1 MSGPVRHTIARLTGA
16 AAGVALLAA
25 PVGAQALLEPTVR
38 VGPQFVEYRL
48 GGDLDTRIS
57 ELAIPVA
64 VVLPM
69 GSRLN
74 LDIATAYASSRVEQ
88 NGVEETIT
96 GVTDTQLR
104 ANYTLGSDFIVLTA
118 GLNLPTGQS
127 KVKGDQLKA
136 AGYIGNDFLAFPVS
150 NLGTGFAAT
159 AGVAVARPLGEWN
172 VGFGAS
178 MRRAAAYDAF
188 EIGEDRVRF
197 EPGDEYRARLGVDR
211 AVGPGRVAFGLTY
224 SAFGDDK
231 DAQSSYATGD
241 RIVTQ
246 AAYSAPVGGMSLF
259 VSGWNLMRLEGER
272 AGQETMPGE
281 NITNLAVTAGI
292 GALGTTLEPSI
303 ELRHWLADGER
314 AGTLG
319 QFGMRVRV
327 PLGPLTAYPG
337 ASFTTGS
344 YVFQAPPPADA
355 PEPPAQSYSLTG
367 WRAMVTLRYGL

>member
-1 MSGPVRHTIARLTGA
+1 MIRTVGRNVPGA
-16 AAGVALLAA
+16 AIALSLLAA
-25 PVGAQALLEPTVR
+25 PLGAQALLEPRVR
-38 VGPQFVEYRL
+38 LGPQFVEYRL

-57 ELAIPVA
+57 EFAVPIA
-64 VVLPM
+64 VVLPL
-69 GSRLN
+69 GARFN
-74 LDIATAYASSRVEQ
+74 FDIASAYASSRVEQ

-127 KVKGDQLKA
+127 TVKSDQLKA

-159 AGVAVARPLGEWN
+159 GGVAVARPLGEWN

-178 MRRAAAYDAF
+178 MRHAAAYDAF
-188 EIGEDRVRF
+188 EVGEERVRF

-211 AVGPGRVAFGLTY
+211 AAGPGRVAFGVTW

-231 DAQSSYATGD
+231 DAVSSYATGD

-246 AAYSAPVGGMSLF
+246 AAYSAPVGNVNLF
-259 VSGWNLMRLEGER
+259 VSGWNLTRLAGER
-272 AGQETMPGE
+272 AGEEETPGE

-292 GALGTTLEPSI
+292 GALGTTLEPTV
-303 ELRHWLADGER
+303 EVRHWLADGER

-319 QFGMRVRV
+319 QFWMRVRL
-327 PLGPLTAYPG
+327 PLGPFTAYPG
-337 ASFTTGS
+337 GSFTTGS
-344 YVFQAPPPADA
+344 YVFRAPPPADA

-367 WRAMVTLRYGL
+367 WRAMLTLRYGR

>member
-1 MSGPVRHTIARLTGA
+1 MSAAGRTIARVASGA
-16 AAGVALLAA
+16 IGVALLAA
-25 PVGAQALLEPTVR
+25 PLGAQALLEPSVR

-57 ELAIPVA
+57 ELAVPVA
-64 VVLPM
+64 VVLPL
-69 GSRLN
+69 GARFN
-74 LDIATAYASSRVEQ
+74 VDIATAYASSRVEQ
-88 NGVEETIT
+88 NGVEETIA

-104 ANYTLGSDFIVLTA
+104 ANYTFGGDFIVLTA

-127 KVKGDQLKA
+127 TVKSDQLKA

-159 AGVAVARPLGEWN
+159 GGIAVARPLGEWN

-178 MRRAAAYDAF
+178 MRHAAAYDAF
-188 EIGEDRVRF
+188 EIGEERVRF

-211 AVGPGRVAFGLTY
+211 AAGSGRVAFGVTY

-231 DAQSSYATGD
+231 DAVTSYATGD

-246 AAYSAPVGGMSLF
+246 AAWSSPVGGSSLF
-259 VSGWNLMRLEGER
+259 VSGWNLTRLSGER
-272 AGQETMPGE
+272 AGQEETPGE

-292 GALGTTLEPSI
+292 GALGTTLEPSV
-303 ELRHWLADGER
+303 EVRHWLADGER

-319 QFGMRVRV
+319 QFGMRLRI
-327 PLGPLTAYPG
+327 PAGPFTAFPG

-344 YVFQAPPPADA
+344 YVFR
-355 PEPPAQSYSLTG
+355 PEPPADGSELPSESYSLTG
-367 WRAMVTLRYGL
+367 WRAMVTVRYGR